1 MTQAIDTTEEKRVIY
16 GQTNKKKG
24 NDKKYTVKK
33 KSYKRQIK
41 KKKQNLITNDIN
53 DK

>member
-24 NDKKYTVKK
+24 NDKKYTVNKNH
-33 KSYKRQIK
+33 IK
-41 KKKQNLITNDIN
+41 GR
-53 DK
+53 